1 MKLNIRQRLPIGRVS
16 NIQNFFLKEHNEIK
30 DGTPVSPSKYMRFKD
45 FIKQMP
51 RKFAYPL

>member
-16 NIQNFFLKEHNEIK
+16 NIQKKKLKEHNEIK